1 MFSVFCILS
10 FKPKCLSSN
19 IKELGERKKMTLLV
33 YVITGL
39 AVVVGLAVAVWSYAD
54 TREKY
59 YQEYI
64 NRKKNDQKHHIPR

>member
-1 MFSVFCILS
+1 
-10 FKPKCLSSN
+10 
-19 IKELGERKKMTLLV
+19 MTLLV